1 MIWQRR
7 IDLPAVHPKCL
18 GGLSWGEEEWGI
30 DGDRTAQ
37 MSPADQLGQGHR
49 GNLGLTRN
57 SNLVGAGRN
66 WTSWLKDICS
76 ESAGEHPIR
85 IARNE
90 QPRTHEHEKR
100 MRTRAWTSVA
110 NLERESPVTEGYF
123 QQKDRV
129 FARRVDP
136 RREGTQ
142 LGGTAP
148 KPIVSRLPAS

>member
-1 MIWQRR
+1 M
-7 IDLPAVHPKCL
+7 HPKCL

-30 DGDRTAQ
+30 DGDRTTQ

-57 SNLVGAGRN
+57 SNLARAEWN

-76 ESAGEHPIR
+76 ETAGEHPIR

-100 MRTRAWTSVA
+100 MRTKAWTSVA
-110 NLERESPVTEGYF
+110 NLGGSRWL
-123 QQKDRV
+123 QKDISSKKTVYLRGELTQDGR
-129 FARRVDP
+129 ARSWEAQHRSRSSHAFLLVDD
-136 RREGTQ
+136 
-142 LGGTAP
+142 L
-148 KPIVSRLPAS
+148 I